1 MSNTTFTVP
10 LCKLLQV
17 YTDVKVL
24 AAIGHWEKDGE
35 LAKMMRSSRKRRPF
49 VRALTRFLRTHN
61 LDGLTIHWTPP
72 EQPKRHLARDI
83 SSLVREV
90 AKAFLVE
97 AKRSKKTRLILGLDI
112 PADENQINAGFLASS
127 ISMLDV
133 AFLKVHQM
141 NVKWTWEKGSL
152 LYRRPIGLWNADKAV
167 RKWAELRLEAS
178 KIMLDLELAMNRR
191 YITEAQ
197 STTEDFPKP
206 YYNTCQLELGRS
218 EGRDMVFGPGYTF
231 AALGDNGQFVDAQE
245 NSDSLIQKVSFAIS
259 YGMGGIHFVDLNYDD
274 YKGRCLKSK
283 KPPYDQFVKFPLAIA
298 AVEACAVT
306 QQGNASEFPATS
318 TGLPQAIRRDFTG
331 CRIMYCMY
339 RNRFKKV
346 TPKNTLHPEDIDA
359 TYCTHLMFGFFHL
372 RNDTPSS
379 EIGIHPSSE
388 KDFETIEK
396 LVRLKED
403 YPYLAIMLGLLDI
416 EQANEG
422 PLLIHI
428 ETVSNSYTKQER
440 IALEAAVLLRQLNLD
455 GLDLDWLFPTQ
466 KVNGSGFPHF
476 LQTIR
481 SVFAE
486 EAERSGRIR
495 LQLATAVYGHAI
507 EYFTGLQQISAAV
520 DIFRLDTT
528 RMNYMVRGTPKNL
541 SQEQDYMLRQPDIE
555 AALKHIKKAKVRSTN
570 VVLSLSF
577 EARAYTY
584 IPNRDFLQL
593 NGYHQLPQTKTNG
606 WAAYYEICPLKDEPG
621 VTDNIDM
628 EKGGQFLTY
637 EEKGK
642 NIYIRYQDE
651 TLIRTKTNMI
661 MDKGFAGCFIPN
673 LAADDYTG
681 EGCNHGA
688 FPLLTAA
695 GSGCAQFERDHQATE
710 SPIAILGKELAATP
724 TAGCVY
730 VVCYYNND
738 ARQRPGK
745 GKMLPKDID
754 PTLCTHLIFSHA
766 VLDGARVTASLPED
780 VGPEG
785 TYNEFIKLKRRNNAA
800 KMLLSIRGTRSSTYS
815 KLASGPKGFTDF
827 VSNAVKFTKEKGFD
841 GIEIDWEVKRPEEV
855 KKSDRDAF
863 SSLMVMLNTTL
874 KTQGLLLAVKLSGD
888 LGVIERLY
896 DGTVVG
902 NVADLLMMNTYS
914 WYHWQRNVF
923 HYSPIFRRQTG
934 VAAQATVNIT
944 VDAVTTMLISKRF
957 PQEKLVVGIG
967 LFGKTFTLTKRDFNE
982 PGDESSSPGFS
993 YNFTQQLGT
1002 VAAFEWCEV
1011 KKKGAKVKFID
1022 EQLVPYMVY
1031 DNQWIGIENELSIKQ
1046 KVRYSKLYRLGG
1058 VSIFSVDADDFRG
1071 SFCGS
1076 EPFPLLRAVK
1086 RECSV
1091 IGGASVALSKAAI
1104 RKQEESRRDDIK
1116 RVCYLSTENLER
1128 SRPTQFD
1135 ATYIP
1140 FGICNHYIIDSLT
1153 FENDGAMSGLTP
1165 TTLNAIRTLKL
1176 LLLEDA
1182 YIKISFS
1189 IKASSETSFREVASS
1204 ADKRRRLFETLM
1216 TIFRSQNLYGVDI
1229 QWTDVEASDASTYV
1243 DFIRLLH
1250 KTLRDNEK
1258 TFTYRSGDKFQL
1270 SLAVGKKPVKGVNY
1284 TLIEP
1289 VVDFV
1294 NVFSFDYAP
1303 GWDNLSHNNLMEDFK
1318 ASVSD
1323 FLKAGV
1329 IKKKLIPGLPLY
1341 AKVFKGVLSK
1351 ITSLHGR
1358 HFKSCVRVK
1367 GPLGVSTKTPGR
1379 WTYYELCY
1387 QIQAD
1392 KHKGFKIS
1400 GYTDDGKPMAGAS
1413 SVYYNKKLWASYDS
1427 RNKIQDKVQ
1436 WIVKEGL
1443 PGYTLYTI
1451 DGDVFLQAM
1460 CDFSV
1465 QEFPI
1470 SHGALLASRGF
1481 KQFQYYKAAASAPPA
1496 SRLALGSGW
1505 FGGRVG
1511 IRGTTPQALVISAM
1525 LGTVYYATITVLI
1538 RN

>member
-1 MSNTTFTVP
+1 MNFLLRKMAGFSKPENVLQVDDDGTISIATSSTFMKNEQRFKLNEEFEEINHFTKKKFKVHLSIASKKLKVPHDCRKAHYVWTLRCDVPQNVDCSGRGGYKFVGSNHTQNIQMGIFWGVP
-10 LCKLLQV
+10 LPKPRCQRVFCTIILQKKEAKKDLFSAANLDPRICTDILVANFKLDARSLTSLQISWGKKGSEATPKNTSDWIQNEIKKLVNIKQV

-49 VRALTRFLRTHN
+49 
-61 LDGLTIHWTPP
+61 
-72 EQPKRHLARDI
+72 
-83 SSLVREV
+83 
-90 AKAFLVE
+90 
-97 AKRSKKTRLILGLDI
+97 
-112 PADENQINAGFLASS
+112 
-127 ISMLDV
+127 
-133 AFLKVHQM
+133 VHQM

-178 KIMLDLELAMNRR
+178 KIMLDLELAMN
-191 YITEAQ
+191 
-197 STTEDFPKP
+197 
-206 YYNTCQLELGRS
+206 
-218 EGRDMVFGPGYTF
+218 RDMVFGPGYTF

-274 YKGRCLKSK
+274 YK
-283 KPPYDQFVKFPLAIA
+283 
-298 AVEACAVT
+298 VEACAVT

-528 RMNYMVRGTPKNL
+528 RMNYM
-541 SQEQDYMLRQPDIE
+541 
-555 AALKHIKKAKVRSTN
+555 
-570 VVLSLSF
+570 
-577 EARAYTY
+577 
-584 IPNRDFLQL
+584 
-593 NGYHQLPQTKTNG
+593 TNG

-896 DGTVVG
+896 DGTV
-902 NVADLLMMNTYS
+902 
-914 WYHWQRNVF
+914 
-923 HYSPIFRRQTG
+923 
-934 VAAQATVNIT
+934 
-944 VDAVTTMLISKRF
+944 
-957 PQEKLVVGIG
+957 
-967 LFGKTFTLTKRDFNE
+967 
-982 PGDESSSPGFS
+982 
-993 YNFTQQLGT
+993 
-1002 VAAFEWCEV
+1002 AAFEWCEV

-1046 KVRYSKLYRLGG
+1046 K
-1058 VSIFSVDADDFRG
+1058 
-1071 SFCGS
+1071 
-1076 EPFPLLRAVK
+1076 
-1086 RECSV
+1086 
-1091 IGGASVALSKAAI
+1091 
-1104 RKQEESRRDDIK
+1104 RRDDIK

-1341 AKVFKGVLSK
+1341 AKVYYL
-1351 ITSLHGR
+1351 TDPALHNVNNPG
-1358 HFKSCVRVK
+1358 VK

-1451 DGDVFLQAM
+1451 DGDVFLQV
-1460 CDFSV
+1460 CS
-1465 QEFPI
+1465 
-1470 SHGALLASRGF
+1470 
-1481 KQFQYYKAAASAPPA
+1481 
-1496 SRLALGSGW
+1496 
-1505 FGGRVG
+1505 
-1511 IRGTTPQALVISAM
+1511 TT
-1525 LGTVYYATITVLI
+1525 T
-1538 RN
+1538 